1 MPRESFLQGD
11 CAMISGMS
19 QVHCQTLLCHDIVKS
34 APAYSL
40 LAGTL
45 AAVAFLAIIFLLEHS
60 RRSAG
65 EGPRTVDLENVV
77 VSLISAFLNL
87 IVATFLY
94 AALSGEEF
102 LTARAATM
110 GFMAAIAISIAVLN
124 LLYGVVW
131 LFEAWELEE
140 AASVTA
146 TIAGLVAPCVTFVF
160 IGLRALDM
168 LALAHGSHEDR
179 SWFGWLLASLLVG
192 LILCFSLSARAESAR
207 ALVQD
212 TARRMGV
219 KFFAFG
225 AIALGVL
232 TIIGAA
238 IVSQLHTSYS
248 FPNWLAAFIA
258 TAVFGVFASYSYLI
272 RAIQRQTPTT
282 KPVETARA
290 LVPR

>member
-1 MPRESFLQGD
+1 
-11 CAMISGMS
+11 MISEVS

-60 RRSAG
+60 RRTAG
-65 EGPRTVDLENVV
+65 EGPQIENVG

-87 IVATFLY
+87 IIATFLY

-110 GFMAAIAISIAVLN
+110 GFIAAIAISIAFLN

-131 LFEAWELEE
+131 LFEAWELEV
-140 AASVTA
+140 AAGVTA

-179 SWFGWLLASLLVG
+179 TWFWWLLASLLVG
-192 LILCFSLSARAESAR
+192 LILSFSLSVRTESAR

-212 TARRMGV
+212 AARKIGV

-248 FPNWLAAFIA
+248 FPNWVTAFIF
-258 TAVFGVFASYSYLI
+258 TVVFVVFASYAYLI
-272 RAIQRQTPTT
+272 RAIQGQAPTT
-282 KPVETARA
+282 IPLETTRA
-290 LVPR
+290 LAPR

>member
-1 MPRESFLQGD
+1 
-11 CAMISGMS
+11 MISGMS
-19 QVHCQTLLCHDIVKS
+19 QLHCQTLLCHDIVKS

-45 AAVAFLAIIFLLEHS
+45 AAVSFLAIIFLLEHS

-65 EGPRTVDLENVV
+65 EGPSAVDLENVG

-87 IVATFLY
+87 IIATFLY

-110 GFMAAIAISIAVLN
+110 GLMAAIAISIAFLN

-131 LFEAWELEE
+131 LFEAWELEV
-140 AASVTA
+140 AAGVTA

-160 IGLRALDM
+160 IGLRGLDM
-168 LALAHGSHEDR
+168 LALAHGSHADR
-179 SWFGWLLASLLVG
+179 TWFWWLLATLLLG
-192 LILCFSLSARAESAR
+192 LILSFSLSVRTESAR
-207 ALVQD
+207 TLVQHA
-212 TARRMGV
+212 ARRMGV
-219 KFFAFG
+219 KFFALG

-248 FPNWLAAFIA
+248 FPNWVVALIV
-258 TAVFGVFASYSYLI
+258 TAVFVVFASYAYLI
-272 RAIQRQTPTT
+272 RAIQGQAPTT
-282 KPVETARA
+282 IPLETTRA
-290 LVPR
+290 LAPR

>member
-1 MPRESFLQGD
+1 
-11 CAMISGMS
+11 MISRMS
-19 QVHCQTLLCHDIVKS
+19 RVHCQTLLCHDIVKS

-40 LAGTL
+40 LAATL

-60 RRSAG
+60 RRAAG
-65 EGPRTVDLENVV
+65 EGLGTLDLENVT

-87 IVATFLY
+87 IIATFLY

-102 LTARAATM
+102 LTPRAATM
-110 GFMAAIAISIAVLN
+110 GFLAAIAISIAFLN

-131 LFEAWELEE
+131 LFEAWGLEV
-140 AASVTA
+140 AAGVTA

-179 SWFGWLLASLLVG
+179 TWLGWLLASLLAG
-192 LILCFSLSARAESAR
+192 LILCFSLAARAESAG

-212 TARRMGV
+212 AVRKMGV
-219 KFFAFG
+219 NFFAFG
-225 AIALGVL
+225 AIAMGVL

-248 FPNWLAAFIA
+248 LPSWGVAFTL
-258 TAVFGVFASYSYLI
+258 TAVFVVFAGYAYLI
-272 RAIQRQTPTT
+272 RAIERKTPT
-282 KPVETARA
+282 PERA
-290 LVPR
+290 G

>member
-1 MPRESFLQGD
+1 
-11 CAMISGMS
+11 MISGMS

-60 RRSAG
+60 RRTAG
-65 EGPRTVDLENVV
+65 EGPQAVDLENVG

-87 IVATFLY
+87 IIATFLY

-110 GFMAAIAISIAVLN
+110 GFIAAIAISIAFLN

-131 LFEAWELEE
+131 LFEAWELEV

-168 LALAHGSHEDR
+168 LALAHGSHADR
-179 SWFGWLLASLLVG
+179 TWFWWLLASLLVG
-192 LILCFSLSARAESAR
+192 LILSFSLSVRTESAR

-212 TARRMGV
+212 AAQRMGV

-238 IVSQLHTSYS
+238 IVSQLHISYS
-248 FPNWLAAFIA
+248 FPNWVAAFIV
-258 TAVFGVFASYSYLI
+258 TAVFVVFASYAYLI
-272 RAIQRQTPTT
+272 RAIQGQAPTT
-282 KPVETARA
+282 IPLETTRA
-290 LVPR
+290 LAPR